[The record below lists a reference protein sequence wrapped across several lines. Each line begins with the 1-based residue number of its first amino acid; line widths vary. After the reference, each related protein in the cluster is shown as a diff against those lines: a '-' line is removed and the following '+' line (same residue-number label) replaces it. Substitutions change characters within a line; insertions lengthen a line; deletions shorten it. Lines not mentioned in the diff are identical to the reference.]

1 MKVKFLSV
9 FLAIFMIFP
18 LYASAKEISSPLTE
32 LDQISDDALQM
43 VKLNRFE
50 DAKKLL
56 EYFSKQF
63 VTLTSNG
70 QQFSMDELRIVTI
83 SHNDALEA
91 VTSESLEQPERI
103 NRLTKFRL
111 VIDAVSSTHQPLWT
125 EMEGPIMSTFQQVQ
139 EAATNK
145 DNVGFHENFNSFLVL
160 YDMVYPS
167 IKIDIPAT
175 RVQAL
180 DARINFIDE
189 YRPQVLEQATS
200 QKELQA
206 LESDLRS
213 IFDDMT
219 EDEADPSLWWVIIST
234 GSIIIMTLSYVG
246 WKKYRGD
253 KEIRKDFKRDF
264 RE

>member
-1 MKVKFLSV
+1 MKAKCLSI
-9 FLAIFMIFP
+9 FLAIFMIIP
-18 LYASAKEISSPLTE
+18 LYVSAEKMSPLTE
-32 LDQISDDALQM
+32 LDQLSDDALQM
-43 VKLNRFE
+43 VKLNRYE

-63 VTLTSNG
+63 LSVTGKG

-91 VTSESLEQPERI
+91 VTSVSLDQPERI

-111 VIDAVSSTHQPLWT
+111 VMDAVVSTHQPLWT
-125 EMEGPIMSTFQQVQ
+125 EMEEPILSTFHQVQ
-139 EAATNK
+139 EAAGSG
-145 DNVGFHENFNSFLVL
+145 DNIGFHEKFNTFLAL
-160 YDMVYPS
+160 YEVVYPS
-167 IKIDIPAT
+167 IKIDIAPN

-189 YRPQVLEQATS
+189 YRPQVLAQATS
-200 QKELQA
+200 QKELAA
-206 LESDLRS
+206 LETDLRS
-213 IFDDMT
+213 IFDEMT

-246 WKKYRGD
+246 WKKYKGD
-253 KEIRKDFKRDF
+253 KEIKKDFKREF

>member
-1 MKVKFLSV
+1 MKAKCISI
-9 FLAIFMIFP
+9 FLALFLIIP
-18 LYASAKEISSPLTE
+18 LYVSAEPSSSPLTE

-43 VKLNRFE
+43 VKLNRFD

-63 VTLTSNG
+63 VTITSGG
-70 QQFSMDELRIVTI
+70 QLFSMDELRIVTI
-83 SHNDALEA
+83 SHNEALEA
-91 VTSESLEQPERI
+91 VTSPSIEQTEKI
-103 NRLTKFRL
+103 NRMTKFRL

-125 EMEGPIMSTFQQVQ
+125 EMEEPIMSAFQHVQ
-139 EAATNK
+139 EAASAG
-145 DNVGFHENFNSFLVL
+145 DNIGFHENFNSFLSL
-160 YDMVYPS
+160 YEMVYPS
-167 IKIDIPAT
+167 IKIDVPAK

-189 YRPQVLEQATS
+189 YRPQVLSQATS

-206 LESDLRS
+206 LESDLIS
-213 IFDDMT
+213 IFDEMT
-219 EDEADPSLWWVIIST
+219 EDEADPSLWWVMIST

-246 WKKYRGD
+246 WKKYKGD
-253 KEIRKDFKRDF
+253 KEIKKDFKRDF

>member
-1 MKVKFLSV
+1 
-9 FLAIFMIFP
+9 
-18 LYASAKEISSPLTE
+18 
-32 LDQISDDALQM
+32 
-43 VKLNRFE
+43 
-50 DAKKLL
+50 
-56 EYFSKQF
+56 
-63 VTLTSNG
+63 
-70 QQFSMDELRIVTI
+70 
-83 SHNDALEA
+83 
-91 VTSESLEQPERI
+91 
-103 NRLTKFRL
+103 
-111 VIDAVSSTHQPLWT
+111 
-125 EMEGPIMSTFQQVQ
+125 MSTFQQVQ
-139 EAATNK
+139 KAATNK